1 LRRSGKL
8 HSKKRISNP
17 ASNNYNQNM
26 LQKNKSY
33 AYNIKV
39 SEIFMTDERLFKS
52 DARRWQAVKD
62 RDSRAAGQ
70 FVYAVSTTG
79 IYCRPGCSSRQPKKE
94 NVFFF
99 NRHVEAEQAGYRP
112 CKRCAPQLARQPDLT
127 KEAITQACHI
137 IEEAETPPSLE
148 ELATAVGFSP
158 YHFHRLF
165 KKSVGI
171 TPKQYADQVRLR
183 RLRGNLQQDQTVT
196 AAIFNAGYQSGSRF
210 YESATASLG
219 MTPKAYQK
227 GGQGMAILYA
237 IIESY
242 LGWVLVAG
250 TQKGICRIDFGQS
263 PADLQTRLAESFPR
277 AELRIADPGFEA
289 VVNQV
294 IAYIEA
300 PSTALNL
307 PLDVQGTAFQQRV
320 WQALRGISAG
330 TTASYIQIA
339 NQIGRPQAARAVAQ
353 ACAAN
358 QLAVAIPC
366 HRVVRS
372 DGQLG
377 GYRWGLERKKALL
390 DLEAALTG

>member
-1 LRRSGKL
+1 MPKARD
-8 HSKKRISNP
+8 
-17 ASNNYNQNM
+17 
-26 LQKNKSY
+26 Y
-33 AYNIKV
+33 AYNTRSTEV
-39 SEIFMTDERLFKS
+39 LMSENSLFIS
-52 DARRWQAVKD
+52 DASRWQAVKE
-62 RDSRAAGQ
+62 RDSRAAAQ
-70 FVYAVSTTG
+70 FVYAVATTG
-79 IYCRPGCSSRQPKKE
+79 IYCRPGCSSRLPKRE
-94 NVFFF
+94 NVLFFDQSIA
-99 NRHVEAEQAGYRP
+99 AEQAGYRP
-112 CKRCAPQLARQPDLT
+112 CKRCEPQLANPPDPAQA
-127 KEAITQACHI
+127 AITQACQI
-137 IEEAETPPSLE
+137 LEDAETPPSLD
-148 ELATAVGFSP
+148 ELATAVNLSP

-171 TPKQYADQVRLR
+171 TPKQYANEVRLR
-183 RLRGNLQQDQTVT
+183 RLRGHLQQDQTVT
-196 AAIFNAGYQSGSRF
+196 AAVYNAGFQSGSRF
-210 YESATASLG
+210 YESAAASLG
-219 MTPKAYQK
+219 MTAKTYQK

-237 IIESY
+237 IVESY

-263 PADLQTRLAESFPR
+263 PAALQARLAETFP
-277 AELRIADPGFEA
+277 AAKLTAADPAFAA

-294 IAYIEA
+294 IAYLET
-300 PSTALNL
+300 PSTVLDL

-330 TTASYIQIA
+330 TTATYTQIA
-339 NQIGRPQAARAVAQ
+339 NQIGSPKAARAVAQ

-390 DLEAALTG
+390 EREAALTL